1 MSKSMLAGHSF
12 VMSLGLKRGGMLPG
26 KHHYSEQAQNA
37 NDNEVQVDQGSVQPE
52 NCACCHSW
60 PCSNRHFLL
69 ILNIY
74 QYKTYNNLIEASSP
88 SSSARL
94 LSELSFEWFPL
105 VNRIRPVMDV
115 SITETHVSLP
125 CN

>member
-1 MSKSMLAGHSF
+1 MSKSTLAGHSF
-12 VMSLGLKRGGMLPG
+12 VMSLGLKREGMLPG

-37 NDNEVQVDQGSVQPE
+37 NDNEVQVDQGSVQPR
-52 NCACCHSW
+52 NCTCSW
-60 PCSNRHFLL
+60 LCSNRHFLL

-115 SITETHVSLP
+115 SITETHMSLP

>member
-1 MSKSMLAGHSF
+1 MSKSTLAGHSF
-12 VMSLGLKRGGMLPG
+12 VMSLGLKREGMLPG

-37 NDNEVQVDQGSVQPE
+37 NDNEVQVDQGSVQPKK
-52 NCACCHSW
+52 CTCCHSW
-60 PCSNRHFLL
+60 LCSNRHFLL

-74 QYKTYNNLIEASSP
+74 QYKTYILIEASSL

-115 SITETHVSLP
+115 SVTETHVSLP